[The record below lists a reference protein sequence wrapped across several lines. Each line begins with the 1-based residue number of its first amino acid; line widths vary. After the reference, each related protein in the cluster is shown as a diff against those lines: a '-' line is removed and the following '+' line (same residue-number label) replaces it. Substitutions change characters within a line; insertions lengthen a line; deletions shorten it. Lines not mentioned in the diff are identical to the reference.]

1 MRLKNK
7 KVLVIGLGKTGQAV
21 IDFLLEKNAIVTIF
35 DDDESLIQK
44 TTAEYKTIKLNNFDE
59 IKDID
64 FAVVS
69 PGVSKYN
76 EIVKQCVLHG
86 KKVVGELEFASYF
99 INGNILALTGSNGK
113 TTTVSLIKH
122 IFDLAKKKSVLAGN
136 IGVPLIKCV
145 SIFKKTY
152 IVEVSSFQL
161 ETSFFESKISGILN
175 ISENHL
181 NRHFSMKEYFATK
194 CNIFSK
200 QTNSDYLVLNY
211 DDERLKNIQQKDVK
225 PKIIWYSTKQQTT
238 DAFIK
243 DNYFCYKK
251 GKKIVKVAR
260 VDDLQLFGE
269 HNKSNCLC
277 AICYAMISKI
287 KVKHIQNAIKSFKG
301 VEHRVEFVKCIK
313 GISFINDSKSTT
325 PKSTEICV
333 CSTKKPIILIL
344 GGSDKGIDYHDMVKK
359 ISPNVKLSILT
370 GEIADKLK
378 QAFDDN
384 LNINYIVEKNFFD
397 ALSLAYEKAEKGDSV
412 VLSPATASFDV
423 FKNFEQRGNAFKEFV
438 NNLDEK

>member
-1 MRLKNK
+1 M
-7 KVLVIGLGKTGQAV
+7 
-21 IDFLLEKNAIVTIF
+21 
-35 DDDESLIQK
+35 
-44 TTAEYKTIKLNNFDE
+44 
-59 IKDID
+59 
-64 FAVVS
+64 
-69 PGVSKYN
+69 
-76 EIVKQCVLHG
+76 HG

-277 AICYAMISKI
+277 AICYAMLSKI
-287 KVKHIQNAIKSFKG
+287 KVKHIQIAIKSFKG